1 MKLFFFAPNV
11 ILFRKRRYHW
21 ELIKWDRGTDEFTR
35 GQWLTHKSIWLNGC
49 SASADGTQFKYHYE
63 DQSGAYVVTSK
74 IPNFTAVEFHEAK
87 CGRWTIECFDGQTYK
102 DCGARDP
109 PEGYR
114 FVEGAVYKGEELL
127 IDFSSD
133 VFRSVAPM

>member
-1 MKLFFFAPNV
+1 MRL
-11 ILFRKRRYHW
+11 
-21 ELIKWDRGTDEFTR
+21 RGVS
-35 GQWLTHKSIWLNGC
+35 GLHANGC
-49 SASADGTQFKYHYE
+49 SVSADGTQFKYS
-63 DQSGAYVVTSK
+63 QL
-74 IPNFTAVEFHEAK
+74 FHEAK